1 MSVCVYPPLS
11 LVCLFGVFTFIRVRS
26 AQHERILLII
36 WYYKY
41 IPFSSFH
48 FFLSLRFSAP
58 LIDNWKKQT
67 RWKRKHRNANGRSK
81 AERKRWPPSFF
92 PEALTVLQVSVERRV
107 DSRADSSGLISFR
120 IVCPSRSIRV
130 VNMPRHHPH
139 VLPVGEEEEKKKKEA
154 FVSGTHR
161 DRNPSLFRPLYLY
174 VIVERECTL
183 GQTH

>member
-1 MSVCVYPPLS
+1 MKGGCWTHYISGEPQLRRVIFNRQSVWLHLRTSLICLCVCVYPPLS
-11 LVCLFGVFTFIRVRS
+11 LVYLFGVFTFIRVRS

-81 AERKRWPPSFF
+81 AELKRWPHLFPRSAHRITSFGW
-92 PEALTVLQVSVERRV
+92 EEGRQQ
-107 DSRADSSGLISFR
+107 SR
-120 IVCPSRSIRV
+120 
-130 VNMPRHHPH
+130 
-139 VLPVGEEEEKKKKEA
+139 
-154 FVSGTHR
+154 
-161 DRNPSLFRPLYLY
+161 
-174 VIVERECTL
+174 
-183 GQTH
+183 